1 MSRVAGGT
9 GPPARGAP
17 SAWLLAS
24 RPKTLPAAAAPVVLG
39 SAVAASLGGF
49 RAGPAAAALCGAL
62 LIQVGTNLAN
72 DVYDFERGTDTAERL
87 GPTRATE
94 AGLLAP
100 RQVRTGMAVAFGLAA
115 LAGLYL
121 TWVAGWP
128 VIAIGLTS
136 IAAGLAYS
144 AGPLPLAHNGLGEPF
159 VMVFFGFVAV
169 GGTAFVQLGTVPAAA
184 WWCGLGAGALST
196 AILVVNNVR
205 DAATDRRAGRRTL
218 PARLGRRAGVIEFA
232 AFLAGAY
239 LAPAG
244 LVLAA
249 GAPRGC
255 WLVYLT
261 LPLALALLWRVAT
274 RTDGPALNGA
284 LAGTGGLLVLYAGL
298 LSIGLLS

>member
-1 MSRVAGGT
+1 VSHIAERRD
-9 GPPARGAP
+9 PPARGAA
-17 SAWLLAS
+17 SAWWLAG

-39 SAVAASLGGF
+39 SAAAASLGGF

-87 GPTRATE
+87 GPTRVTE

-100 RQVRTGMAVAFGLAA
+100 RQVRAGMAVAFGLAA
-115 LAGLYL
+115 LAGIYL
-121 TWVAGWP
+121 AWVAGWP

-144 AGPLPLAHNGLGEPF
+144 SGPFPLAHHGLGEPF
-159 VMVFFGFVAV
+159 VMIFFGFVAV

-205 DAATDRRAGRRTL
+205 DAETDRRAGRSTL
-218 PARLGRRAGVIEFA
+218 PARFGRRAGVAEYGV
-232 AFLAGAY
+232 FLALAY

-255 WLVYLT
+255 WLSYLT
-261 LPLALALLWRVAT
+261 LPLALALLRRVAT

>member
-1 MSRVAGGT
+1 
-9 GPPARGAP
+9 
-17 SAWLLAS
+17 
-24 RPKTLPAAAAPVVLG
+24 VLG
-39 SAVAASLGGF
+39 SAAAASLGGF

-87 GPTRATE
+87 GPTRVTE

-100 RQVRTGMAVAFGLAA
+100 RQVRTGMAVAFGLAT
-115 LAGLYL
+115 LAGIYL
-121 TWVAGWP
+121 AWVAGWP
-128 VIAIGLTS
+128 VIVIGLTS

-144 AGPLPLAHNGLGEPF
+144 SGPFPLAHHGLGEPF
-159 VMVFFGFVAV
+159 VMIFFGFVAV

-205 DAATDRRAGRRTL
+205 DAETDQRAGRRTL
-218 PARLGRRAGVIEFA
+218 PARFGRRAGVVEYGF
-232 AFLAGAY
+232 FLALAY

-255 WLVYLT
+255 WLSYLT
-261 LPLALALLWRVAT
+261 LPLALALFRRVAT

-284 LAGTGGLLVLYAGL
+284 LAGTGGLLVLYAALLSTGL
-298 LSIGLLS
+298 LS

>member
-1 MSRVAGGT
+1 MTPLDAATRR
-9 GPPARGAP
+9 PAPGRA

-49 RAGPAAAALCGAL
+49 RAGPAAAALGGAL
-62 LIQVGTNLAN
+62 LIQVGTNFAN
-72 DVYDFERGTDTAERL
+72 DVYDYERGTDTADRL

-100 RQVRTGMAVAFGLAA
+100 HQVRAGMLAAFGLAS

-121 TWVAGWP
+121 TAVAGWP
-128 VIAIGLTS
+128 VIAIGVAS
-136 IAAGLAYS
+136 IAAGFAYS
-144 AGPLPLAHNGLGEPF
+144 SGPFPLAHHGLGEPF
-159 VMVFFGFVAV
+159 VMLFFGFVAV

-205 DAATDRRAGRRTL
+205 DTATDRRAGRRTI
-218 PARLGRRAGVIEFA
+218 PARLGRSAGVIEYA
-232 AFLAGAY
+232 AFLALAY
-239 LAPAG
+239 AAPPG

-255 WLVYLT
+255 WLAWVT
-261 LPLALALLWRVAT
+261 LPLALALLRRVAT

-298 LSIGLLS
+298 LTIGLLS

>member
-1 MSRVAGGT
+1 VSRGAGGT
-9 GPPARGAP
+9 GPRARGAP

-39 SAVAASLGGF
+39 RAVAASLGGF
-49 RAGPAAAALCGAL
+49 RAGPAAAALWGAL
-62 LIQVGTNLAN
+62 LIQVGTNFAN

-144 AGPLPLAHNGLGEPF
+144 SGPLPLAHNGLGEPF

-184 WWCGLGAGALST
+184 WWCGLGAGSLST

-232 AFLAGAY
+232 VFLAGAY

-255 WLVYLT
+255 WLAYLT

-284 LAGTGGLLVLYAGL
+284 LAGTGGLLVLYAAL